1 MMIAYRPAQVCRS
14 VICLHF
20 CQLFVYNFL
29 FILARSTKKEIEIV
43 SSVQLS
49 DHHSQYVD
57 LCQWNPKQDIFATAS
72 TDKNCYLWNTKD
84 YHNGNPKSV
93 QVSPIENSQQTV
105 SCLAWSPNGKFLILG
120 LFILPVS
127 CLGKVKVFFERQS
140 QTVWLIPREYFIG
153 VPTTSQILMADSQK
167 LSFSTRR

>member
-1 MMIAYRPAQVCRS
+1 MQCFTKVVSMILSCNSDLKSNILLMNY
-14 VICLHF
+14 LHKEF
-20 CQLFVYNFL
+20 LQLNNIRKAEMCFSYNDKLSTLLSAVYLQFLCNF
-29 FILARSTKKEIEIV
+29 FITARSTKKEIEIV

-72 TDKNCYLWNTKD
+72 TDKNCFVWNTKD

-127 CLGKVKVFFERQS
+127 CLRFSQS
-140 QTVWLIPREYFIG
+140 IF
-153 VPTTSQILMADSQK
+153 
-167 LSFSTRR
+167 

>member
-1 MMIAYRPAQVCRS
+1 MTGVSY
-14 VICLHF
+14 
-20 CQLFVYNFL
+20 LFTIF

-84 YHNGNPKSV
+84 YHNGDPKSV

-127 CLGKVKVFFERQS
+127 CLGSVKVFFERQF
-140 QTVWLIPREYFIG
+140 QTYITLVD
-153 VPTTSQILMADSQK
+153 T
-167 LSFSTRR
+167 

>member
-1 MMIAYRPAQVCRS
+1 M
-14 VICLHF
+14 
-20 CQLFVYNFL
+20 
-29 FILARSTKKEIEIV
+29 
-43 SSVQLS
+43 QLS

-57 LCQWNPKQDIFATAS
+57 ICQWNPKQDIFATAS

-93 QVSPIENSQQTV
+93 QVSPIENSQETV

-127 CLGKVKVFFERQS
+127 CLGSEICDCWMEVRLEIWNSSTQSWEMAILRRQDWS
-140 QTVWLIPREYFIG
+140 IFARFLAFSPKASKNTSILLSKLQLLKIG
-153 VPTTSQILMADSQK
+153 LMNFRFLKACGSGT
-167 LSFSTRR
+167 LVGTF

>member
-1 MMIAYRPAQVCRS
+1 M
-14 VICLHF
+14 
-20 CQLFVYNFL
+20 
-29 FILARSTKKEIEIV
+29 
-43 SSVQLS
+43 QLS

-127 CLGKVKVFFERQS
+127 GLGSVKVFLSARS
-140 QTVWLIPREYFIG
+140 IRALIGLAFP
-153 VPTTSQILMADSQK
+153 
-167 LSFSTRR
+167 